1 MTDAE
6 SNSAPIIAETIGV
19 SQGTV
24 RNRIDSL
31 EEDGIIE
38 GYRAHV
44 NFERA
49 GRRLATLFLCNV
61 PVAERQS
68 AARVVNTI
76 PGVVNVR
83 ILMDGRRNF
92 HSLAVS
98 RDPDDLRRIG
108 TTLSEGGI
116 EIEDEMILKHEDV
129 RAYEPFG
136 SEDTVREETIPDFVS
151 CESEVVEV
159 TVESEAPIAKMDVSE
174 AVGGGILDEEPLV
187 VSIRQDNER
196 LTPHGDTTLQ
206 LDDLV
211 TVFSCGGV
219 TDATCRAFSG
229 SSDEGP

>member
-1 MTDAE
+1 MSQQTPASERRLDEIDQQIIHRLMTDAG
-6 SNSAPIIAETIGV
+6 SNSAPTIGG

-49 GRRLATLFLCNV
+49 GRR
-61 PVAERQS
+61 
-68 AARVVNTI
+68 
-76 PGVVNVR
+76 
-83 ILMDGRRNF
+83 NF
-92 HSLAVS
+92 HALAVS
-98 RDPDDLRRIG
+98 RDTADLRRIG
-108 TTLSEGGI
+108 TTLSEEDI
-116 EIEDEMILKHEDV
+116 EIEDEMILEHEDG

-136 SEDTVREETIPDFVS
+136 PEDAVRGEAVPDFVS

-174 AVGGGILDEEPLV
+174 AVGSGILDEEPLV
-187 VSIRQDNER
+187 VSIRRDNEI

-206 LDDLV
+206 PDDLV
-211 TVFSCGGV
+211 TVFSCDGV
-219 TDATCRAFSG
+219 TDATRQAFSG